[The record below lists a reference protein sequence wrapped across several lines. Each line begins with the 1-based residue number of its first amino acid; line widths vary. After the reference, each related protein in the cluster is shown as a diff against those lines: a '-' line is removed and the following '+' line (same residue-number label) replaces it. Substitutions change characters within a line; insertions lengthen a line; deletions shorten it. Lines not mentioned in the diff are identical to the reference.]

1 MRGGWR
7 FGHAQPMDSCNPRVP
22 APGPPRRSRWIARTF
37 AGSGVLLSAVVAAVP
52 AQATFPGGNG
62 RIAYTWSRGGEGNE
76 TPPHPRLLGV
86 VSVRPDGGDW
96 RLLAR
101 GGTSPHYSPDG
112 HRIAFLRSNRLWV
125 ARADGEQARP
135 LTPGEWR
142 VGDHQW
148 SPRGTRLALVRSSRN
163 GTWHALYSVRPDGT
177 GLQRLLKAPTG
188 IGLSS
193 GAWSPNGKAIVYAQ
207 HRQSGRALVRV
218 IRARKTTTLALGSQ
232 PSWSRRGLIAYASGA
247 TRRGTGEVCVMRPRS
262 GSLVHCFGFA
272 DAAVTDPSWAPDGR
286 RLMLLYTPKAGP
298 AEIWTARP
306 DGAVLTR
313 APRDSEFPIF
323 SPDGR
328 WLAFSADRFG
338 GDPRLGYSDLHLKR
352 PDGTGDRRL
361 VRGGQARSPD
371 WQPLTRRRA
380 SSLTKGPA

>member
-1 MRGGWR
+1 MCGGRR

-22 APGPPRRSRWIARTF
+22 APGPPRHSRWIARTF

-86 VSVRPDGGDW
+86 VSVRLDGGDW
-96 RLLAR
+96 QLLAR

-112 HRIAFLRSNRLWV
+112 HRIAFLRSDRLWV

-207 HRQSGRALVRV
+207 HRQSGQALVRV
-218 IRARKTTTLALGSQ
+218 HPRRTDHHARPRLPAELVETRPDRVRQRGNPAGR
-232 PSWSRRGLIAYASGA
+232 RRGL
-247 TRRGTGEVCVMRPRS
+247 R
-262 GSLVHCFGFA
+262 
-272 DAAVTDPSWAPDGR
+272 DAAPVRIARPLLRLCGRSRDDPSWAPDGR
-286 RLMLLYTPKAGP
+286 RLMLLYTPHAGRRRDLDRSPGWRGPDPGAPGQRVPDLLAGWTLARLLRRPVRGGP
-298 AEIWTARP
+298 A
-306 DGAVLTR
+306 
-313 APRDSEFPIF
+313 
-323 SPDGR
+323 
-328 WLAFSADRFG
+328 
-338 GDPRLGYSDLHLKR
+338 PRLQR
-352 PDGTGDRRL
+352 PPPQASGRDRGRRL

-371 WQPLTRRRA
+371 WQPLARRRA